1 MPFEIRPFHPSDLPS
16 LYKICLLTADNG
28 RDASSQYECDEL
40 VGHFFSAP
48 YAIMNPDMCFIATC
62 DGEPCGYIVGTDNS
76 KQFSERCEGEWL
88 PALRERYPLEQY
100 KGKSASDWV
109 VNKIHE
115 GNAPRPEFDA
125 YPAHFH
131 INCLPETQGFGVG
144 RKLIMTLI
152 ERLMASKISGVHLE
166 VSTVNT
172 GAITFYE
179 KLGFTQIATF
189 EHSLGYGMEL
199 CAQ

>member
-1 MPFEIRPFHPSDLPS
+1 
-16 LYKICLLTADNG
+16 
-28 RDASSQYECDEL
+28 
-40 VGHFFSAP
+40 
-48 YAIMNPDMCFIATC
+48 MCFIATC